1 MAAEDTPA
9 TDMSDYQQHMTLQ
22 KQIVVYNFFED
33 IRQKAFEHPENVDEF
48 YYVSEKNL
56 IRAFKNL
63 MEMSPE

>member
-1 MAAEDTPA
+1 MAAEDAPA
-9 TDMSDYQQHMTLQ
+9 TDMSDYQQYMTLQ

-33 IRQKAFEHPENVDEF
+33 IREKAFENPENANEF